1 MMKAGHPTNIG
12 TTRLRMTLESMLPT
26 IDSMLSAMG
35 EPLRR
40 FPQALSLERA
50 HLLTT
55 CKQAVV
61 SLLSVGP
68 VRSPRGS
75 FALCGERQETR
86 QTSFPA
92 RRKPLLAKVQQR
104 LSP

>member
-1 MMKAGHPTNIG
+1 MRASHETNVG
-12 TTRLRMTLESMLPT
+12 TTILRTTFESILPI

-40 FPQALSLERA
+40 FPQALSLARV

-61 SLLSVGP
+61 SLPLVGP
-68 VRSPRGS
+68 VRSPRGR
-75 FALCGERQETR
+75 FALCGERQEIR
-86 QTSFPA
+86 QVSFPA
-92 RRKPLLAKVQQR
+92 RKTPLLAKVQQR
-104 LSP
+104 RFS

>member
-1 MMKAGHPTNIG
+1 MIKAGHPTNIG
-12 TTRLRMTLESMLPT
+12 TTRLRTTLKSMLPT

-35 EPLRR
+35 EPLRM
-40 FPQALSLERA
+40 FSQALFLARA

-75 FALCGERQETR
+75 FALCGERQEIR
-86 QTSFPA
+86 HASFPA
-92 RRKPLLAKVQQR
+92 QKTPLLAKVQQR
-104 LSP
+104 RFP